1 MIGLGTIINVD
12 AEKTRQYYQAMG
24 PGEPCSCNDCKNYCA
39 RVKAAY
45 PAAAEYLAGL
55 GVEIEKPLE
64 TSPLEPGADGMMEYC
79 ACQYV
84 VLGSCE
90 ENYRHTVGG
99 VEVCK
104 ARFYPGTFCAGTF
117 ANPAERVAGIGELGL
132 RTAEL

>member
-55 GVEIEKPLE
+55 AWRLKSRWKHP
-64 TSPLEPGADGMMEYC
+64 
-79 ACQYV
+79 
-84 VLGSCE
+84 
-90 ENYRHTVGG
+90 HW
-99 VEVCK
+99 
-104 ARFYPGTFCAGTF
+104 
-117 ANPAERVAGIGELGL
+117 NPV
-132 RTAEL
+132 RTE

>member
-1 MIGLGTIINVD
+1 M
-12 AEKTRQYYQAMG
+12 
-24 PGEPCSCNDCKNYCA
+24 
-39 RVKAAY
+39 
-45 PAAAEYLAGL
+45 
-55 GVEIEKPLE
+55 EIEKPLE

-104 ARFYPGTFCAGTF
+104 ARNLVCGEPGADQADSESIKT
-117 ANPAERVAGIGELGL
+117 PKYH
-132 RTAEL
+132 RTPHST

>member
-1 MIGLGTIINVD
+1 MMVD

-24 PGEPCSCNDCKNYCA
+24 PGEPCSCNNCKNYYA

-64 TSPLEPGADGMMEYC
+64 TSPLEPGADGMREYR

-84 VLGSCE
+84 VLAAA
-90 ENYRHTVGG
+90 RKTTVIQLA
-99 VEVCK
+99 EWKC
-104 ARFYPGTFCAGTF
+104 ARQGFTPK
-117 ANPAERVAGIGELGL
+117 RV
-132 RTAEL
+132 

>member
-104 ARFYPGTFCAGTF
+104 ARFTLK
-117 ANPAERVAGIGELGL
+117 RV
-132 RTAEL
+132 

>member
-24 PGEPCSCNDCKNYCA
+24 PGELCSCNDYKNYCA
-39 RVKAAY
+39 RVKVAY

-64 TSPLEPGADGMMEYC
+64 TSPLEPGADGMMEYR

-90 ENYRHTVGG
+90 ENYRHTIGG

-104 ARFYPGTFCAGTF
+104 ARFYPETGVKEEHF
-117 ANPAERVAGIGELGL
+117 VLELSPIRLKGWQ
-132 RTAEL
+132 E

>member
-1 MIGLGTIINVD
+1 MMVD

-24 PGEPCSCNDCKNYCA
+24 PGEPCSCNNCKNYYA

-64 TSPLEPGADGMMEYC
+64 TSPLEPGADGMMEYR
-79 ACQYV
+79 ACQLCCAGQLRGKQPSYSWRGGSV
-84 VLGSCE
+84 QGKVLPRNGCE
-90 ENYRHTVGG
+90 R
-99 VEVCK
+99 
-104 ARFYPGTFCAGTF
+104 GTFCAGTF
-117 ANPAERVAGIGELGL
+117 ANPAERVAGIGEPGL

>member
-64 TSPLEPGADGMMEYC
+64 TSPLEPTAIQLAGWKC
-79 ACQYV
+79 ARQGFT
-84 VLGSCE
+84 L
-90 ENYRHTVGG
+90 
-99 VEVCK
+99 K
-104 ARFYPGTFCAGTF
+104 
-117 ANPAERVAGIGELGL
+117 RV
-132 RTAEL
+132 

>member
-24 PGEPCSCNDCKNYCA
+24 PGEPCSCNNCKNYCA

-64 TSPLEPGADGMMEYC
+64 TSPLEPGADGMMEYR

-104 ARFYPGTFCAGTF
+104 ARFYPETGVKEEHF
-117 ANPAERVAGIGELGL
+117 ALELLPIRLKGWQ
-132 RTAEL
+132 E

>member
-1 MIGLGTIINVD
+1 MQKKRGSIIRPWGRGNF
-12 AEKTRQYYQAMG
+12 AAAMTA
-24 PGEPCSCNDCKNYCA
+24 KNYCA

-64 TSPLEPGADGMMEYC
+64 TSPLEPGADGMMEYR

-104 ARFYPGTFCAGTF
+104 ARFYPETGVKEEHFVLEFSPIRLKGWQ
-117 ANPAERVAGIGELGL
+117 E
-132 RTAEL
+132 

>member
-24 PGEPCSCNDCKNYCA
+24 PGELCSCNDCKNYCA

-45 PAAAEYLAGL
+45 PAATEYLAGL

-64 TSPLEPGADGMMEYC
+64 TSPLEPGADGMMEYR

-90 ENYRHTVGG
+90 
-99 VEVCK
+99 
-104 ARFYPGTFCAGTF
+104 
-117 ANPAERVAGIGELGL
+117 
-132 RTAEL
+132 

>member
-24 PGEPCSCNDCKNYCA
+24 PGKPCSCNNCKNYYA

-45 PAAAEYLAGL
+45 PAAAEYLAGG

-64 TSPLEPGADGMMEYC
+64 TSPLEPGADGMMEYR

-84 VLGSCE
+84 VL
-90 ENYRHTVGG
+90 
-99 VEVCK
+99 
-104 ARFYPGTFCAGTF
+104 A
-117 ANPAERVAGIGELGL
+117 AERKTTAIQLAGRKCARQGFTPQ
-132 RTAEL
+132 RV

>member
-1 MIGLGTIINVD
+1 MKVD
-12 AEKTRQYYQAMG
+12 AEKTRQYYRG
-24 PGEPCSCNDCKNYCA
+24 IGLGELCSCNDCKNYYA

-55 GVEIEKPLE
+55 GAEIEKPLE
-64 TSPLEPGADGMMEYC
+64 TSPLEPDADGMIEYC

-99 VEVCK
+99 VEVRR
-104 ARFYPGTFCAGTF
+104 AVFYPTTGVQEEHF
-117 ANPAERVAGIGELGL
+117 VLELSPIRL
-132 RTAEL
+132 RAWQE